1 MGLTV
6 AQAVWCVA
14 ACAPVLASMSVGRY
28 RAAFGWALVAA
39 AVVVLVVVPVRGR
52 PAFRWLADLTMFQLG
67 VLMRWS
73 LWQSRAAVGMVDD
86 PHAPDLPGVL
96 ARLEFPDGP
105 PYRGAGRVCLIHDT
119 AEGRWGATARLTHS
133 GTGMLSDE
141 ECARLADRL
150 GSMLIGLSH
159 RDVINRMSLLVRTV
173 PDDGAEYATWRTAH
187 EIREAPWLARQA
199 TDEID
204 QAVAAVS
211 VRTELFVTVSG
222 TESALRR
229 QARDAGGG
237 VAGRAS
243 VLYRMLD
250 GIEDGL
256 RSMGSQTVTWLGA
269 TGVAEAIRTGFNPA
283 TAAALTHQHLAREHA
298 GAHGGGGAS
307 GLPISLAGPT
317 VALTPAARAYHHDG
331 FSSVAWAVQP
341 PEAGTLFGSLG
352 PLLAVRTAG
361 ERRTLAVHYE
371 VLSAADASRQVR
383 GSRFAQNVIADTKSR
398 RGFSTTALEQRRR
411 SGAVAQESAVAAGH
425 ALVRWTIASSIT
437 VPRHW
442 NLEDHA
448 ARLEN
453 DASGRFRLLRLDL
466 AQPSA
471 FVAAAIPVGIGLPRL
486 SQSGI
491 G

>member
-1 MGLTV
+1 M
-6 AQAVWCVA
+6 
-14 ACAPVLASMSVGRY
+14 
-28 RAAFGWALVAA
+28 
-39 AVVVLVVVPVRGR
+39 
-52 PAFRWLADLTMFQLG
+52 
-67 VLMRWS
+67 
-73 LWQSRAAVGMVDD
+73 
-86 PHAPDLPGVL
+86 
-96 ARLEFPDGP
+96 
-105 PYRGAGRVCLIHDT
+105 
-119 AEGRWGATARLTHS
+119 
-133 GTGMLSDE
+133 
-141 ECARLADRL
+141 
-150 GSMLIGLSH
+150 
-159 RDVINRMSLLVRTV
+159 
-173 PDDGAEYATWRTAH
+173 
-187 EIREAPWLARQA
+187 
-199 TDEID
+199 
-204 QAVAAVS
+204 
-211 VRTELFVTVSG
+211 
-222 TESALRR
+222 
-229 QARDAGGG
+229 
-237 VAGRAS
+237 
-243 VLYRMLD
+243 
-250 GIEDGL
+250 
-256 RSMGSQTVTWLGA
+256 
-269 TGVAEAIRTGFNPA
+269 
-283 TAAALTHQHLAREHA
+283 
-298 GAHGGGGAS
+298 
-307 GLPISLAGPT
+307 
-317 VALTPAARAYHHDG
+317 
-331 FSSVAWAVQP
+331 QP